1 MNPIFSVLLSPLPD
15 ELLPPA
21 QPASASDAAAATA
34 NTRPKRTPD
43 TDYLP

>member
-1 MNPIFSVLLSPLPD
+1 MNPIFNVSLLPD

-21 QPASASDAAAATA
+21 QPASASDVTAAKAR
-34 NTRPKRTPD
+34 TRPKRTPD